1 MCEQKPVV
9 KTSYVDQEECETVTR
24 EECSPVTREQ
34 CSQVVDRV
42 PHQSSK
48 EVRRFKFRTS
58 FSRQLF
64 AFQVCNTRYVEECTP
79 FSKNI
84 PKKVSKKQCNTEYV
98 WKCEGKKGH

>member
-48 EVRRFKFRTS
+48 EVNIFK
-58 FSRQLF
+58 SRISLNLQLYPISGLQNSLCGRMYAIF
-64 AFQVCNTRYVEECTP
+64 
-79 FSKNI
+79 
-84 PKKVSKKQCNTEYV
+84 
-98 WKCEGKKGH
+98 